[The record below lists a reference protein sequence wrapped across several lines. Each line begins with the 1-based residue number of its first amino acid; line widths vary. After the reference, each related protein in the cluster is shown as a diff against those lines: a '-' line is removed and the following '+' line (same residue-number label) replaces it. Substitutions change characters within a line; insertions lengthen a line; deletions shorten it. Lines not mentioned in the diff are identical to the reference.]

1 MTPMFRIVGPA
12 PVHQAAIIKT
22 NGGYDLRS
30 YEAFLAEGTK
40 EAWESLRL
48 FGAKTMSEPP
58 EISSCIAK
66 IWEHHQQIT
75 PVDKKLTAYRKGA
88 PQNQELAGLEMVIAG
103 YTMARNCYITLLA
116 ANG

>member
-1 MTPMFRIVGPA
+1 MTPMFRIIGRDGNPQVAVISIGDD
-12 PVHQAAIIKT
+12 
-22 NGGYDLRS
+22 YDLRG

-103 YTMARNCYITLLA
+103 YTMARNCYIELLA